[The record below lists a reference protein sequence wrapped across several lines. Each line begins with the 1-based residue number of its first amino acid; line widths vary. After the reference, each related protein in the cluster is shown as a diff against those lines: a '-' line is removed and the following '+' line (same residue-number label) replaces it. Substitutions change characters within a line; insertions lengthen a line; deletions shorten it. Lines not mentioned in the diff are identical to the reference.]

1 MAALLTP
8 EWLDVVLAAAADLP
22 ERPGVSGHVRY
33 VIGDGKRNEETYDIV
48 FADGRVAAA
57 TLDGDGEPDVV
68 LNATRPVLASVVTG
82 ELDSQAALM
91 QGKVKSSAT
100 GPILRLLPLLQ
111 SDEWRAVERAVAA
124 KTER

>member
-1 MAALLTP
+1 MPALLTP
-8 EWLDVVLAAAADLP
+8 EWLEVVAVAAADLP

-33 VIGDGKRNEETYDIV
+33 VIGDGKRDEQSYDVV
-48 FADGRVAAA
+48 FTDGRVTAVTFAA
-57 TLDGDGEPDVV
+57 DGEPDVV
-68 LNATRPVLASVVTG
+68 LTATRPVLASVVTG
-82 ELDSQAALM
+82 ELDAQAALM

-124 KTER
+124 QTDT